1 MRVVFINSQSKL
13 RQFHGSTPGSASL
26 RAGRLDCPDLPSS
39 HLTLK
44 TIFSGAEA
52 CLMSSLAL
60 LAANGQPSP
69 VFVQPLIFLAIGL
82 IFYFIVFL
90 PNRKR
95 QKALQDMLNN
105 LKNGDKVITSGGIFG
120 VVAGIK
126 DDRIQLKVA
135 DQVKIE
141 ISKSAI
147 VSKQPEE

>member
-1 MRVVFINSQSKL
+1 
-13 RQFHGSTPGSASL
+13 
-26 RAGRLDCPDLPSS
+26 
-39 HLTLK
+39 
-44 TIFSGAEA
+44 
-52 CLMSSLAL
+52 MSSLAL

-90 PNRKR
+90 PNKKR

-126 DDRIQLKVA
+126 EDRIQLKIA

-141 ISKSAI
+141 ISKNAI
-147 VSKQPEE
+147 VSKQSEE

>member
-1 MRVVFINSQSKL
+1 
-13 RQFHGSTPGSASL
+13 
-26 RAGRLDCPDLPSS
+26 
-39 HLTLK
+39 
-44 TIFSGAEA
+44 
-52 CLMSSLAL
+52 MSSLAL

-90 PNRKR
+90 PNKKR
-95 QKALQDMLNN
+95 QKAVQDMLSN

>member
-1 MRVVFINSQSKL
+1 
-13 RQFHGSTPGSASL
+13 
-26 RAGRLDCPDLPSS
+26 
-39 HLTLK
+39 
-44 TIFSGAEA
+44 
-52 CLMSSLAL
+52 MSSLAL

-90 PNRKR
+90 PNKKR

-105 LKNGDKVITSGGIFG
+105 LNNGDKVITSGGIFG

-147 VSKQPEE
+147 VSKQSEE

>member
-1 MRVVFINSQSKL
+1 
-13 RQFHGSTPGSASL
+13 
-26 RAGRLDCPDLPSS
+26 
-39 HLTLK
+39 
-44 TIFSGAEA
+44 
-52 CLMSSLAL
+52 MSSLAL

-120 VVAGIK
+120 VVAAIK
-126 DDRIQLKVA
+126 DDRIQLKIA

-147 VSKQPEE
+147 VSKQSEE

>member
-1 MRVVFINSQSKL
+1 
-13 RQFHGSTPGSASL
+13 
-26 RAGRLDCPDLPSS
+26 
-39 HLTLK
+39 
-44 TIFSGAEA
+44 
-52 CLMSSLAL
+52 MSSLAL

-90 PNRKR
+90 PNKKR
-95 QKALQDMLNN
+95 QRALQDMLNN

-126 DDRIQLKVA
+126 DDRIQLKIA

-147 VSKQPEE
+147 VSKQSEE

>member
-1 MRVVFINSQSKL
+1 
-13 RQFHGSTPGSASL
+13 
-26 RAGRLDCPDLPSS
+26 
-39 HLTLK
+39 
-44 TIFSGAEA
+44 
-52 CLMSSLAL
+52 MSSLAL

-90 PNRKR
+90 PNKKR
-95 QKALQDMLNN
+95 QKTLQSMLDN

-120 VVAGIK
+120 IVAGIK
-126 DDRIQLKVA
+126 EDRIQLKVA

-147 VSKQPEE
+147 VSKQSEE

>member
-1 MRVVFINSQSKL
+1 
-13 RQFHGSTPGSASL
+13 
-26 RAGRLDCPDLPSS
+26 
-39 HLTLK
+39 
-44 TIFSGAEA
+44 
-52 CLMSSLAL
+52 MSSLAL

-90 PNRKR
+90 PNKKR
-95 QKALQDMLNN
+95 QKALQDMLKN

>member
-1 MRVVFINSQSKL
+1 
-13 RQFHGSTPGSASL
+13 
-26 RAGRLDCPDLPSS
+26 
-39 HLTLK
+39 
-44 TIFSGAEA
+44 
-52 CLMSSLAL
+52 MSSLAL

-90 PNRKR
+90 PNKKR
-95 QKALQDMLNN
+95 QKALKDMLNN

-147 VSKQPEE
+147 VSKQSEE

>member
-1 MRVVFINSQSKL
+1 M
-13 RQFHGSTPGSASL
+13 
-26 RAGRLDCPDLPSS
+26 LP
-39 HLTLK
+39 
-44 TIFSGAEA
+44 
-52 CLMSSLAL
+52 LAL

-69 VFVQPLIFLAIGL
+69 FLQFLPILAIFC

-90 PNRKR
+90 PNRKKQR
-95 QKALQDMLNN
+95 ALQEMLNN

-141 ISKSAI
+141 ISRNAI
-147 VSKQPEE
+147 VAKQKEE

>member
-1 MRVVFINSQSKL
+1 M
-13 RQFHGSTPGSASL
+13 
-26 RAGRLDCPDLPSS
+26 
-39 HLTLK
+39 
-44 TIFSGAEA
+44 
-52 CLMSSLAL
+52 AL

-90 PNRKR
+90 PNKKR
-95 QKALQDMLNN
+95 QRALQAMLNN

-126 DDRIQLKVA
+126 DDRVQLKVA

-141 ISKSAI
+141 ISKNAI
-147 VSKQPEE
+147 VSKQSEE

>member
-1 MRVVFINSQSKL
+1 
-13 RQFHGSTPGSASL
+13 
-26 RAGRLDCPDLPSS
+26 
-39 HLTLK
+39 
-44 TIFSGAEA
+44 
-52 CLMSSLAL
+52 MSSLAL

-82 IFYFIVFL
+82 IFYIIVFL
-90 PNRKR
+90 PNKKR

-126 DDRIQLKVA
+126 DDRIQLKIA

-147 VSKQPEE
+147 VSKQSEE

>member
-1 MRVVFINSQSKL
+1 
-13 RQFHGSTPGSASL
+13 
-26 RAGRLDCPDLPSS
+26 
-39 HLTLK
+39 
-44 TIFSGAEA
+44 
-52 CLMSSLAL
+52 MSSLAL

-90 PNRKR
+90 PNKKR
-95 QKALQDMLNN
+95 QKALQEMLNN

-147 VSKQPEE
+147 VSKQSEE

>member
-1 MRVVFINSQSKL
+1 
-13 RQFHGSTPGSASL
+13 
-26 RAGRLDCPDLPSS
+26 
-39 HLTLK
+39 
-44 TIFSGAEA
+44 
-52 CLMSSLAL
+52 MSSLAL

-90 PNRKR
+90 PNKKR
-95 QKALQDMLNN
+95 QKAVQDMLNN

>member
-1 MRVVFINSQSKL
+1 
-13 RQFHGSTPGSASL
+13 
-26 RAGRLDCPDLPSS
+26 
-39 HLTLK
+39 
-44 TIFSGAEA
+44 
-52 CLMSSLAL
+52 MSSLAL

-90 PNRKR
+90 PNKKR

-147 VSKQPEE
+147 VSKQSEE

>member
-1 MRVVFINSQSKL
+1 
-13 RQFHGSTPGSASL
+13 
-26 RAGRLDCPDLPSS
+26 
-39 HLTLK
+39 
-44 TIFSGAEA
+44 
-52 CLMSSLAL
+52 MSSLAL

-90 PNRKR
+90 PNKKR

-120 VVAGIK
+120 VVAAIK

-147 VSKQPEE
+147 VSKQSEE

>member
-1 MRVVFINSQSKL
+1 
-13 RQFHGSTPGSASL
+13 
-26 RAGRLDCPDLPSS
+26 
-39 HLTLK
+39 
-44 TIFSGAEA
+44 
-52 CLMSSLAL
+52 MSSLAL

-90 PNRKR
+90 PNKKR

-126 DDRIQLKVA
+126 DDRVQLKVA

-147 VSKQPEE
+147 VSKQSEE

>member
-1 MRVVFINSQSKL
+1 
-13 RQFHGSTPGSASL
+13 
-26 RAGRLDCPDLPSS
+26 
-39 HLTLK
+39 
-44 TIFSGAEA
+44 
-52 CLMSSLAL
+52 MSSLAL

-90 PNRKR
+90 PNKKR

-141 ISKSAI
+141 ISESAI
-147 VSKQPEE
+147 VSKQSEE

>member
-1 MRVVFINSQSKL
+1 
-13 RQFHGSTPGSASL
+13 
-26 RAGRLDCPDLPSS
+26 
-39 HLTLK
+39 
-44 TIFSGAEA
+44 
-52 CLMSSLAL
+52 MSSLAL

-90 PNRKR
+90 PNKKR
-95 QKALQDMLNN
+95 QKAVQDMLNN
-105 LKNGDKVITSGGIFG
+105 LKTGDKVITSGGIFG

-147 VSKQPEE
+147 VSKQSEE

>member
-1 MRVVFINSQSKL
+1 
-13 RQFHGSTPGSASL
+13 
-26 RAGRLDCPDLPSS
+26 
-39 HLTLK
+39 
-44 TIFSGAEA
+44 
-52 CLMSSLAL
+52 MSSLAL

-90 PNRKR
+90 PNKKR

-120 VVAGIK
+120 VVAGVK
-126 DDRIQLKVA
+126 DDRIQLKIA

-147 VSKQPEE
+147 VSKQSEE

>member
-1 MRVVFINSQSKL
+1 
-13 RQFHGSTPGSASL
+13 
-26 RAGRLDCPDLPSS
+26 
-39 HLTLK
+39 
-44 TIFSGAEA
+44 
-52 CLMSSLAL
+52 MSSLAL

-90 PNRKR
+90 PNKKR

-120 VVAGIK
+120 IVAGIK

-141 ISKSAI
+141 VSKNAI
-147 VSKQPEE
+147 VSKQSEG